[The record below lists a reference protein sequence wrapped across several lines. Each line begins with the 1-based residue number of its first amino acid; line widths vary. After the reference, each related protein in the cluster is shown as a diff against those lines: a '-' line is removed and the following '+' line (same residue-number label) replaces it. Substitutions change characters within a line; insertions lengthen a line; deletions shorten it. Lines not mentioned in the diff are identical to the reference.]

1 MATVRV
7 EPPFARPLYLRAER
21 LVMAGCSRWLGV
33 AEICCPSSSMQAGR
47 RL

>member
-21 LVMAGCSRWLGV
+21 LVMADSTLS
-33 AEICCPSSSMQAGR
+33 ASSP
-47 RL
+47 